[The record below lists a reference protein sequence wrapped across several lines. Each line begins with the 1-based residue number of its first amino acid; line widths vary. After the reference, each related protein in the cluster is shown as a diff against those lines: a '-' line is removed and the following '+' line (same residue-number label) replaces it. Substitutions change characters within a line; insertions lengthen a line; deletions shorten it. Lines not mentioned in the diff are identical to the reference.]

1 MPKRRKK
8 RNKYTTLFSI
18 IGIFFLTGCIAA
30 ALDYNHTKQF
40 SERKIL
46 PREEMRKVE
55 GNLVSYEE
63 IYLRGT
69 KNTPDRHFFEI
80 TLENGETYRICEN
93 TLSVFNQSAFVRL
106 KPGSKV
112 ELLLDES
119 KRVESIKG
127 FEIAEVCSDQKYY
140 LMYEDYVKIES
151 DTQKYYWKTRWFSAL
166 VFFMLGGGFMIGITL
181 ICWYKMEKERKL
193 KENKNA
199 FWEERRW
206 EKH

>member
-1 MPKRRKK
+1 MTKRRRK

-30 ALDYNHTKQF
+30 AWSYNHTKQF

-63 IYLRGT
+63 IYIPAT
-69 KNTPDRHFFEI
+69 KNTTDSYFFDI
-80 TLENGETYRICEN
+80 TLEDGETYRICEN
-93 TLSVFNQSAFVRL
+93 TLSVFNMSAFIRL
-106 KPGSKV
+106 KAGSKV

-119 KRVESIKG
+119 KRSSSIKG
-127 FEIAEVCSDQKYY
+127 FEIAEVCSNQKYY
-140 LMYEDYVKIES
+140 LMYEDYVKIEQS
-151 DTQKYYWKTRWFSAL
+151 AQKYWWKTRWVSAMA
-166 VFFMLGGGFMIGITL
+166 FFMLGGGFMIGITL